1 MLLDLLFFILSTLLF
16 LPLVTGY
23 CAYSYGRSFWLWF
36 VLGCGLPYISFI
48 GLIVSLHRKELNP
61 GERLVAEAK
70 AILVAQELKS
80 LAAVLSSNGAIHQA
94 DH

>member
-1 MLLDLLFFILSTLLF
+1 MSMLLF

-36 VLGCGLPYISFI
+36 VLGCALQYISFI
-48 GLIVSLHRKELNP
+48 GLVVSLHRKELNP

-70 AILVAQELKS
+70 AILAAQELKS
-80 LAAVLSSNGAIHQA
+80 LAAVLSSNGAIQ
-94 DH
+94 